1 MMLSKTLKTALA
13 GLALSL
19 ALPMTQASAR
29 DLVVAT
35 DTAFVPFEFKQ
46 DGKYTGFDV
55 QLWEAIA
62 KQAGLSYKLHPMDFN
77 GNIPG
82 LHTRYVYVA
91 LPGNTICEDPATGC
105 DF

>member
-1 MMLSKTLKTALA
+1 MPGIAAVVTAGIPGISVNMEPIRSLDRYRIFPQGDSIMMLSKTLKTALA

-62 KQAGLSYKLHPMDFN
+62 K
-77 GNIPG
+77 
-82 LHTRYVYVA
+82 
-91 LPGNTICEDPATGC
+91 
-105 DF
+105 